1 MTLMERRFTK
11 KGNIEDL
18 VKRKGVSD
26 MSNTMALDRTRSVIS
41 IKIRSLNTQFMSQT
55 NLYLTLQI

>member
-11 KGNIEDL
+11 KRNIEDL

-26 MSNTMALDRTRSVIS
+26 TSNTMALDRTRSVIS